1 MAKFLVK
8 IEKIIDAELPNEA
21 SAKFR
26 KSLAETVLENPDRLL
41 VEVDR
46 LRKVT
51 RKPNLP
57 AGNAGY

>member
-1 MAKFLVK
+1 M
-8 IEKIIDAELPNEA
+8 DAEFPNEA

-26 KSLAETVLENPDRLL
+26 KSLAETVLKNPDRLL

-57 AGNAGY
+57 VGNVGY